1 MYCTLDDLKLY
12 LSIGEEN
19 EEDNDLLTSLISIA
33 TKMIESK
40 TTRRFESS
48 STSTRYF
55 DAEADTDRK
64 RMLFFDD
71 DICSI
76 TLVVN
81 GDGVTISA
89 NDYTTQP
96 RHETPYHSIRL
107 KDSAN
112 VDWTYEDTPEDAIA
126 VTGHWAYSI
135 TPPQDIVHACI
146 RLSSFLYRQKDNA
159 TDIDRPLVGDGV
171 MIMPVKLPSD
181 VDAILKPYVRLV
193 Q

>member
-1 MYCTLDDLKLY
+1 LKAY
-12 LSIGEEN
+12 LRIGEEN
-19 EEDNDLLTSLISIA
+19 EEDDALLTTFITSA
-33 TKMIESK
+33 TRIIELK

-55 DAEADTDRK
+55 DADKSTDKK
-64 RMLFFDD
+64 RMLYFDD

-76 TLVVN
+76 TSVVN
-81 GDGVTISA
+81 GDGVTVIAS
-89 NDYTTQP
+89 NYTTQP
-96 RHETPYHSIRL
+96 RHEAPYYSIRL

-126 VTGHWAYSI
+126 VTGHWAYSV

-146 RLSSFLYRQKDNA
+146 RLASFLYRQKDNA
-159 TDIDRPLVGDGV
+159 VDVDRPLVGDGV
-171 MIMPVKLPSD
+171 MVMPIKLPAD
-181 VDAILKPYVRLV
+181 VDALLKPYTRLV